1 MNRHAN
7 AQVEPE
13 EGRLIDTRRARSYL
27 ENFFTKT
34 NIAIYWGRSE
44 DFMRDLTLQLQQNRA
59 RIRTGGISW
68 NLTSNKGIHAP
79 THTLDRA
86 RLNSRAAIRA
96 RQ

>member
-1 MNRHAN
+1 MINSLLFIGFRTDDWAYRVLFRMLIAQKGAAQFLMNRHAN

-44 DFMRDLTLQLQQNRA
+44 DFMRDLTLQLQA
-59 RIRTGGISW
+59 
-68 NLTSNKGIHAP
+68 K
-79 THTLDRA
+79 
-86 RLNSRAAIRA
+86 
-96 RQ
+96 